1 MAKMIISKQIRRLL
15 KPTEMSPGDM
25 YLVVLMM
32 LVEAR
37 KSRTIC
43 GPSISPS
50 PVIGIYR
57 DFHNRGRGDET
68 DHLPERKENNKF
80 DTQQLE
86 KRLIRRQRIL
96 QTQIK
101 RNKAVHCDRDSA
113 SIYYRSPYVRV
124 LRAKRFFAVDTLDL
138 GHCCDDGAGDP
149 DKHIL
154 EYTDPDDVEPG
165 QAALG
170 RGQFASWPG
179 PWLDLEGREEV
190 FLVAEG
196 RGDVAAQQREEGRN
210 REGFIAVLDEVCEL
224 HSNNSA
230 TREGSVTRA
239 TSQYIACQY
248 QT

>member
-1 MAKMIISKQIRRLL
+1 M
-15 KPTEMSPGDM
+15 
-25 YLVVLMM
+25 
-32 LVEAR
+32 
-37 KSRTIC
+37 
-43 GPSISPS
+43 
-50 PVIGIYR
+50 
-57 DFHNRGRGDET
+57 T
-68 DHLPERKENNKF
+68 DHLPKRKENNKF

-96 QTQIK
+96 QTQVK
-101 RNKAVHCDRDSA
+101 RNKTVHCDRDSA
-113 SIYYRSPYVRV
+113 SIYYRRPHVRV

-149 DKHIL
+149 DKHVL

-196 RGDVAAQQREEGRN
+196 RGDVAAQQSEEGRN
-210 REGFIAVLDEVCEL
+210 CEGFIAVLDEVCEL
-224 HSNNSA
+224 YLNNRA
-230 TREGSVTRA
+230 TGEGSVTRA